1 MNSNK
6 FSSLIRQ
13 LGSYKD
19 VRIFLSFVK
28 SGAFILGCVLLVLGF
43 VSDLIYDRNWDLA
56 GQAAYEEIE
65 EKNIIDPR
73 EKSEVISKH
82 LGKVPDCSLLIAISF
97 CGGISCFCYAL
108 YKSVKCKDQAF
119 NEMSEEQYTQQL
131 IDFVSGERDE
141 PPNKNE

>member
-19 VRIFLSFVK
+19 VRMFLSFVK
-28 SGAFILGCVLLVLGF
+28 SGAFILGCVLLALCL
-43 VSDLIYDRNWDLA
+43 VSNLIYDRNWDLA
-56 GQAAYEEIE
+56 CQAAYEEIE
-65 EKNIIDPR
+65 DKNIIDPR
-73 EKSEVISKH
+73 EKSEVMNKH
-82 LGKVPDCSLLIAISF
+82 LGSVPDYSLLIAISF

-108 YKSVKCKDQAF
+108 YKSIKYKDQTF

-131 IDFVSGERDE
+131 IDFISGKQDE
-141 PPNKNE
+141 PPNSKR